1 MIVLSQ
7 NGSSSLCM
15 FPVIRF
21 RERDCCSV
29 TFWLIRFAG
38 HPSLSRKSWRVVG
51 RGEPFLGEN
60 QSRRPVSRN
69 YLGDRRHC
77 ATFLKP
83 PAHRIENAHDVSSTY
98 WTHIIIIIIMWRK
111 KERRK
116 KYKFWIA
123 PRVSYY
129 YLFGC
134 VLYQR
139 KRWRIKS
146 ISLVQFVKCFVSP
159 LGYLLTNTI
168 TCTASTKQQSSAV

>member
-7 NGSSSLCM
+7 NGSSSLWM

-21 RERDCCSV
+21 RERRLFSYFLTDSFCGSS
-29 TFWLIRFAG
+29 I
-38 HPSLSRKSWRVVG
+38 SLSPVRVGGSHFRARIKVG
-51 RGEPFLGEN
+51 GPWAVITLAIEGIAQHFW
-60 QSRRPVSRN
+60 
-69 YLGDRRHC
+69 
-77 ATFLKP
+77 KP
-83 PAHRIENAHDVSSTY
+83 PAHRIENAHDVIVLNAY
-98 WTHIIIIIIMWRK
+98 HHHHHHHLK
-111 KERRK
+111 KK
-116 KYKFWIA
+116 KKRNFEFA

-159 LGYLLTNTI
+159 LGYLLTNI
-168 TCTASTKQQSSAV
+168 TCTASTKQQSSACIIRGFHHPI